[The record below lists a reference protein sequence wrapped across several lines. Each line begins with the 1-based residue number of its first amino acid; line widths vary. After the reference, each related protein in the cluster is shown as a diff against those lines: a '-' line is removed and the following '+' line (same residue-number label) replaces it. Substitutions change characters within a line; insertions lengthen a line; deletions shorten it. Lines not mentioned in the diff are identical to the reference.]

1 MAAGS
6 TTLIVEGLPADLD
19 DRIVKRLSLYFSNKR
34 RSGGEVSQVL
44 ADPSN
49 RRRALLVY
57 DVDDGVRSKV
67 LLRETHQV
75 DLKGNLGVV
84 TLHVRMPPE
93 DVNAQSLGLLRHGPS
108 WETNARREVQTHLE
122 KYMVEHI
129 PMEPEVWQ
137 AIKGSC
143 PEVNVATALI
153 SFKNCTSELVVV
165 GIQEKVKTLV
175 KEIKSKM
182 EKAIDELQNT
192 VEKDIQ
198 LNSKE
203 RSHLGPI
210 YTLHLKEFSKRV
222 QRAETLI
229 QKQNKKI
236 VTRDVPLKSVQ
247 QVEFV
252 EACMKLSVDPQLR
265 ALGTTILPCRSPQSP
280 CLKVTAIS
288 GQIEKAIDVV
298 NMHISRGGLEIKECV
313 VALLEGIKDHL
324 SKHNFSV
331 LKQIFLVVDHV
342 ELMQECQQSLLY
354 WTQLT
359 QSSLCLAS
367 VCRDVSFPKVEVEV
381 HGCCSSDVAKVKEL
395 VDDLVTNECKL
406 YSICSPYMRNLLDS
420 EIQAIATLSKSLQVC
435 VSVSGPDKATAS
447 GKVEDALTIVREIE
461 KYLQTAKEWTI
472 RQEEENRL
480 RETVCWEVSDGETW
494 AELSVCVSLD
504 LERAMYEKKASISYT
519 QNKQTYTVNLKSMEQ
534 RDGKGTITR
543 IKRTLKADSENA
555 VIEPP
560 PNWDRMGNKTLD
572 VVDLSPTSKQYK
584 VVAEHFLKTSKD
596 PQNATSITFTVVKML
611 DKKYPK
617 NKNEIDLYH
626 GSTVEICQKV
636 NNYGF
641 NRSFC
646 GRNAIA
652 YGKGTYFAKQSW
664 YSCNDQYSSPDAQ
677 GVKYMYQA
685 RVLVGKPC
693 LGVTNMVEPTP
704 LDPSNPLAGLHD
716 CAVNNIQNPFIYVV
730 FSDAGAYPEYL
741 ISFKKA

>member
-1 MAAGS
+1 MSEIGSVSVILKKADITKETVDVIVNSNNQTLDLNTGKGGINPKDSAKAILQGVKIHLSSAHHCSSLKKIFVVAFEDQTYDSVKKYFNKPSHIKIQDALIEVKQGDITAETVKAIVNRPLRGNDAGV
-6 TTLIVEGLPADLD
+6 T
-19 DRIVKRLSLYFSNKR
+19 
-34 RSGGEVSQVL
+34 SGG
-44 ADPSN
+44 
-49 RRRALLVY
+49 
-57 DVDDGVRSKV
+57 
-67 LLRETHQV
+67 
-75 DLKGNLGVV
+75 
-84 TLHVRMPPE
+84 
-93 DVNAQSLGLLRHGPS
+93 GLQCDFIIHIVGP
-108 WETNARREVQTHLE
+108 
-122 KYMVEHI
+122 
-129 PMEPEVWQ
+129 
-137 AIKGSC
+137 
-143 PEVNVATALI
+143 
-153 SFKNCTSELVVV
+153 
-165 GIQEKVKTLV
+165 
-175 KEIKSKM
+175 
-182 EKAIDELQNT
+182 
-192 VEKDIQ
+192 
-198 LNSKE
+198 
-203 RSHLGPI
+203 
-210 YTLHLKEFSKRV
+210 
-222 QRAETLI
+222 
-229 QKQNKKI
+229 
-236 VTRDVPLKSVQ
+236 KSVVQ
-247 QVEFV
+247 AVERVKNVLKHCEDKNIPTVSFP
-252 EACMKLSVDPQLR
+252 AI
-265 ALGTTILPCRSPQSP
+265 GT
-280 CLKVTAIS
+280 
-288 GQIEKAIDVV
+288 GG
-298 NMHISRGGLEIKECV
+298 GGLKFKESV

-331 LKQIFLVVDHV
+331 LKQIFLVVDQV
-342 ELMQECQQSLLY
+342 KVMQECQQSLLY

-359 QSSLCLAS
+359 QDMADDDDSSCEEDNSGGTQPLDGVVITKPGNLAAKHIIHMVGQTKEKDITSSMLKVFKMCEEHKIQSVAFPALGTAKISVPPTRQSSLCLAS

-406 YSICSPYMRNLLDS
+406 YSICSPYMHNLLDS
-420 EIQAIATLSKSLQVC
+420 EIQAIVTLSKNLQVC
-435 VSVSGPDKATAS
+435 VSVSAPDKATAS
-447 GKVEDALTIVREIE
+447 GKVEDALTMVREIE

-480 RETVCWEVSDGETW
+480 REMVRWEVSDGETW

-534 RDGKGTITR
+534 RDRKGTITR
-543 IKRTLKADSENA
+543 IKRTLKADSEN
-555 VIEPP
+555 EPP

-584 VVAEHFLKTSKD
+584 VVAENFLKTSKD
-596 PQNATSITFTVVKML
+596 PQNATSITFTVVKIQRIQSKEQWQRYAVKKQML

-626 GSTVEICQKV
+626 GTTAEICQKV

-641 NRSFC
+641 NRSFY

-652 YGKGTYFAKQSW
+652 YGKGTYFGKQSW

-716 CAVNNIQNPFIYVV
+716 CAVDNIQNPFIYVV